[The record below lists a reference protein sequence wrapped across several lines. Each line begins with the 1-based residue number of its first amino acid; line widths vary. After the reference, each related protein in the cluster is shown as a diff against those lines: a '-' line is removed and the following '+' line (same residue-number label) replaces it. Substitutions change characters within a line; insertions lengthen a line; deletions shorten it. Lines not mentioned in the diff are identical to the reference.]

1 MMWKEILLTLFVCVL
16 WSGCK
21 QEFAEP
27 LDDAIYGYEY
37 YPLQVGKFRVY
48 MVDSIQFDVGAGD
61 LPIQDSAT
69 FYVREEVVELF
80 QDLNGLDVYRIE
92 RFRSSDPG
100 GPWTIQDVVTQSR
113 TTNQAYYS
121 ENNLRLINL
130 VFPVERGVRWD
141 GNAFIKDD
149 IVVFIRGESI
159 EMFKGW
165 EYQIR
170 SVDSTETIGD
180 LTFDQVATIQQ
191 ADNNNAIEYRF
202 SLEKYAKGVGLV
214 YRQREIM
221 DSYCKYIGT
230 NEPCFGLT
238 WREKAG
244 RGFIMRETLIAH
256 N

>member
-1 MMWKEILLTLFVCVL
+1 MQKYIIIVLFLLGLF
-16 WSGCK
+16 SCK
-21 QEFAEP
+21 DELVPSIDQS
-27 LDDAIYGYEY
+27 IYGYEY
-37 YPLQVGKFRVY
+37 YPLEVGKFRIY
-48 MVDSIQFDVGAGD
+48 RVDSIQFDLGGND

-69 FYVREEVVELF
+69 FYVRDDVVEVF
-80 QDLNGLDVYRIE
+80 KDQTDLDVYRIE
-92 RFRSSDPG
+92 RYRSSDPA

-113 TTNQAYYS
+113 TTNQAYYT
-121 ENNLRLINL
+121 ENNLRLISL

-149 IVVFIRGESI
+149 IIVFIRGESL

-165 EYQIR
+165 DYEIL
-170 SVDSTETIGD
+170 SVDSSEVIGD
-180 LTFDQVATIQQ
+180 ISHDQVVTIQQ
-191 ADNNNAIEYRF
+191 ANNDNVIELRY
-202 SLEKYAKGVGLV
+202 SQEKYAKGVGLV

-230 NEPCFGLT
+230 NEPCIGLD